1 MLDYF
6 TKPSNNSI
14 NEADEGLGASAF
26 ITFPSG
32 PIKINLGI
40 ESTPNALI
48 KSDIQ
53 FLSANN

>member
-6 TKPSNNSI
+6 TKPSNNST
-14 NEADEGLGASAF
+14 NNGDDGLGASAF
-26 ITFPSG
+26 TTFPFGS
-32 PIKINLGI
+32 INKNIGI
-40 ESTPNALI
+40 ELIPNALI